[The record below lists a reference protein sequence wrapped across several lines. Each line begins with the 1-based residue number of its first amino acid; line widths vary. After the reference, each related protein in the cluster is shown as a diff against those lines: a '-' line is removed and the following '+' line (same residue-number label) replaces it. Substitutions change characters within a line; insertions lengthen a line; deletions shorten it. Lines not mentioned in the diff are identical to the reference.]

1 MAAVKK
7 LYFAMDKI
15 SAALGKVFI
24 AASSFLVVACCA
36 ILIFQVFNRF
46 ILIHFVALSLP
57 FPEELARILLIWSVY
72 LCLGVCLKEGAQ
84 ASVTLVYDRL
94 SPKPKFAL
102 YCVVRLMMLFFLV
115 IAIVYGLEFVQDTWN
130 YKTANLRAP
139 GWMLY
144 TAPVLGCVLMLYE
157 MITEWLGV
165 WCGELEPFSG
175 C

>member
-1 MAAVKK
+1 M
-7 LYFAMDKI
+7 
-15 SAALGKVFI
+15 
-24 AASSFLVVACCA
+24 
-36 ILIFQVFNRF
+36 
-46 ILIHFVALSLP
+46 
-57 FPEELARILLIWSVY
+57 
-72 LCLGVCLKEGAQ
+72 
-84 ASVTLVYDRL
+84 YDRL

-102 YCVVRLMMLFFLV
+102 YCIVRLMMLFFLV
-115 IAIVYGLEFVQDTWN
+115 VAICYGLEFVQDTWN

-144 TAPVLGCVLMLYE
+144 TAPVLGCILMLYE

>member
-1 MAAVKK
+1 MSAMKK
-7 LYFAMDKI
+7 LYHAMDKV
-15 SAALGKVFI
+15 SVAVGKVFI
-24 AASSFLVVACCA
+24 LLSAALVVACCA

-57 FPEELARILLIWSVY
+57 FTEELARILLIWSVY
-72 LCLGVCLKEGAQ
+72 LCLGICLKEAAQ

-102 YCVVRLMMLFFLV
+102 YCIVRLMMLFFLV
-115 IAIVYGLEFVQDTWN
+115 IAICYGLEFVQDTWN

-144 TAPVLGCVLMLYE
+144 TAPVLGCILMLYE